1 MTQNAVRMQLKAV
14 FAKTGVKRQAEPV
27 SLLAFPPYEAG
38 GVVKAATCDRIFSRR
53 AAARRVAAI
62 ASVSRSLGGN
72 MKRLVLAAVIA
83 AAGVA
88 GASAQTFPTRQ
99 IIMVV
104 PFAAGG
110 PTDTIARILA
120 EGMRQSLGQT
130 VIIENTTGAAGSIG
144 VGRVARATPD
154 GYTIGIGHWSTHV
167 VNPAVYPLQYDVL
180 NDFQPI
186 SLVANNPQ
194 LVVSKNAVP
203 AKDMKELITWI
214 KQNGD
219 HITQGTAGAGSASH
233 IAGLYFQ
240 KLTGTMFQFIPYRG
254 AGPVMQDMLAGHIDL
269 NFDQAANSLPQVR
282 AGQIRAYAVTAKTRL
297 AAAPDIPTVDEAG
310 VPGFYIAVWHAL
322 WAPKGTP
329 NDVMAKLV
337 DATRAALANP
347 LVQKRLTDLGQE
359 IPALEQQSPE
369 ALRAHHKAELDKW
382 VPLIK
387 AANIKLE

>member
-1 MTQNAVRMQLKAV
+1 
-14 FAKTGVKRQAEPV
+14 
-27 SLLAFPPYEAG
+27 
-38 GVVKAATCDRIFSRR
+38 
-53 AAARRVAAI
+53 
-62 ASVSRSLGGN
+62 
-72 MKRLVLAAVIA
+72 MKRLVLAAMIA
-83 AAGVA
+83 ATGVA
-88 GASAQTFPTRQ
+88 SAAAQSYPTRPVT
-99 IIMVV
+99 MVV

-120 EGMRQSLGQT
+120 EGMRASLGQS

-144 VGRVARATPD
+144 VGRVARAAPD

-167 VNPAVYPLQYDVL
+167 VNAAVYPLQYDVL
-180 NDFQPI
+180 NDFEPI

-194 LVVSKNAVP
+194 LIVSKNAVP
-203 AKDMKELITWI
+203 AKDLTELIAWI

-219 HITQGTAGAGSASH
+219 HITQGTAGVGSASH
-233 IAGLYFQ
+233 IAGIYFQ
-240 KLTGTMFQFIPYRG
+240 KLTGTTFQFIPYRG

-310 VPGFYIAVWHAL
+310 VPGFYIAVWHGL
-322 WAPKGTP
+322 WAPKRTP
-329 NDVMAKLV
+329 KEITTKLV
-337 DATRAALANP
+337 EATQAALANP
-347 LVQKRLTDLGQE
+347 LVQKRLAELGQE
-359 IPALEQQSPE
+359 IPSRDQRTPE
-369 ALRAHHKAELDKW
+369 ALRAHHKTELEKW

>member
-1 MTQNAVRMQLKAV
+1 
-14 FAKTGVKRQAEPV
+14 
-27 SLLAFPPYEAG
+27 
-38 GVVKAATCDRIFSRR
+38 
-53 AAARRVAAI
+53 
-62 ASVSRSLGGN
+62 
-72 MKRLVLAAVIA
+72 MKRLVLAAMIA
-83 AAGVA
+83 AIGVA
-88 GASAQTFPTRQ
+88 SAAAQTYPTRPVT
-99 IIMVV
+99 MVV

-120 EGMRQSLGQT
+120 EGMRASLGQS

-144 VGRVARATPD
+144 VGRVARAAPD

-167 VNPAVYPLQYDVL
+167 VNAAVYPLQYDVL
-180 NDFQPI
+180 NDFEPI

-194 LVVSKNAVP
+194 LIVSKNAVP
-203 AKDMKELITWI
+203 AKDLTELIAWI

-219 HITQGTAGAGSASH
+219 HITQGTAGVGSASH
-233 IAGLYFQ
+233 IAGIYFQ
-240 KLTGTMFQFIPYRG
+240 KLTGTTFQFIPYRG

-310 VPGFYIAVWHAL
+310 VPGFYIAVWHGL
-322 WAPKGTP
+322 WAPKRTP
-329 NDVMAKLV
+329 KEITTKLV
-337 DATRAALANP
+337 EATQAALANP
-347 LVQKRLTDLGQE
+347 LVQKRLAELGQE
-359 IPALEQQSPE
+359 IPSLDQRTPE
-369 ALRAHHKAELDKW
+369 ALRAHHKTELEKW

>member
-1 MTQNAVRMQLKAV
+1 MR
-14 FAKTGVKRQAEPV
+14 
-27 SLLAFPPYEAG
+27 
-38 GVVKAATCDRIFSRR
+38 
-53 AAARRVAAI
+53 
-62 ASVSRSLGGN
+62 
-72 MKRLVLAAVIA
+72 RLVFAAVIA
-83 AAGVA
+83 AVGVS
-88 GASAQTFPTRQ
+88 GAAAQTYPTRS
-99 IIMVV
+99 INLVV

-120 EGMRQSLGQT
+120 EGMRQALGQT
-130 VIIENTTGAAGSIG
+130 VIVENITGAAGSIG

-167 VNPAVYPLQYDVL
+167 VNAAVYPLQYDVL
-180 NDFQPI
+180 NDFAPI

-203 AKDMKELITWI
+203 AKDLKELIAWI

-219 HITQGTAGAGSASH
+219 QVTQGTAGAGSASH
-233 IAGLYFQ
+233 IAGVYFQ
-240 KLTGTMFQFIPYRG
+240 KLTGTTFRFVPYRG

-310 VPGFYIAVWHAL
+310 VPGFYIAVWHGL
-322 WAPKGTP
+322 WAPKNTP
-329 NDVMAKLV
+329 KEVMARLIE
-337 DATRAALANP
+337 ATRAALANP
-347 LVQKRLTDLGQE
+347 LVQKRLADLGQE
-359 IPALEQQSPE
+359 IPALDQQTPE

-387 AANIKLE
+387 AANIKVE

>member
-1 MTQNAVRMQLKAV
+1 
-14 FAKTGVKRQAEPV
+14 
-27 SLLAFPPYEAG
+27 
-38 GVVKAATCDRIFSRR
+38 
-53 AAARRVAAI
+53 
-62 ASVSRSLGGN
+62 
-72 MKRLVLAAVIA
+72 MKRLVLAAIIA
-83 AAGVA
+83 AGGVA
-88 GASAQTFPTRQ
+88 AASAQIYPTRT
-99 IIMVV
+99 ITMVV

-180 NDFQPI
+180 SDFEPI

-203 AKDMKELITWI
+203 AKDMKELIAWI

-219 HITQGTAGAGSASH
+219 QITQGTAGAGSASH

-240 KLTGTMFQFIPYRG
+240 KLTGTTFRFIPYRG

-310 VPGFYIAVWHAL
+310 VPGFYIAVWHGL

-329 NDVMAKLV
+329 KDVMAKLV

>member
-1 MTQNAVRMQLKAV
+1 MR
-14 FAKTGVKRQAEPV
+14 
-27 SLLAFPPYEAG
+27 
-38 GVVKAATCDRIFSRR
+38 
-53 AAARRVAAI
+53 
-62 ASVSRSLGGN
+62 
-72 MKRLVLAAVIA
+72 RLVLAAILA
-83 AAGVA
+83 ASGVA
-88 GASAQTFPTRQ
+88 GASAQTFPTRP
-99 IIMVV
+99 INMVV

-144 VGRVARATPD
+144 VGRVARAAPD

-180 NDFQPI
+180 KDFEPI

-203 AKDMKELITWI
+203 AKDMKELIAWI
-214 KQNGD
+214 KQNGN

-240 KLTGTMFQFIPYRG
+240 KLTGTTFQFIPYRG
-254 AGPVMQDMLAGHIDL
+254 AAPVMQDMLAGHIDL

-310 VPGFYIAVWHAL
+310 VPGFYIAVWHGL

-329 NDVMAKLV
+329 KDVMTKLI

-347 LVQKRLTDLGQE
+347 LVQKRLGDLGQE
-359 IPALEQQSPE
+359 IPAPEQQSPE

-382 VPLIK
+382 TPIIK
-387 AANIKLE
+387 AANIKLD

>member
-1 MTQNAVRMQLKAV
+1 
-14 FAKTGVKRQAEPV
+14 
-27 SLLAFPPYEAG
+27 
-38 GVVKAATCDRIFSRR
+38 
-53 AAARRVAAI
+53 
-62 ASVSRSLGGN
+62 
-72 MKRLVLAAVIA
+72 MKRLVLAAIIA
-83 AAGVA
+83 ASGMT
-88 GASAQTFPTRQ
+88 GASAQTYPTRP
-99 IIMVV
+99 INMVV

-180 NDFQPI
+180 SDFEPI

-203 AKDMKELITWI
+203 AKDMKELIAWI
-214 KQNGD
+214 KQNGE
-219 HITQGTAGAGSASH
+219 HATQGTAGAGSASH

-240 KLTGTMFQFIPYRG
+240 KLTGTTFRFIPYRG
-254 AGPVMQDMLAGHIDL
+254 AAPVMQDMLAGHIDL

-310 VPGFYIAVWHAL
+310 VPGFYIAVWHGL
-322 WAPKGTP
+322 WAPKDTP
-329 NDVMAKLV
+329 KDVMAKLV

-347 LVQKRLTDLGQE
+347 LVQKRLTELGQE
-359 IPALEQQSPE
+359 LPALEQQSPE
-369 ALRAHHKAELDKW
+369 ALRAYHKAELDKW
-382 VPLIK
+382 TPIIK